1 MAANSTITIEG
12 ARIAFRNF
20 SGKEGKY
27 NPAGKRNFCVLLEE
41 DLAKTLEHDG
51 WNVRWLNPRD
61 EGDPPQGYL
70 QVSVAYGNFPPK
82 IVLVSSNG
90 KTVLGEE
97 EVGLLDW
104 AEIESV
110 DLVIRPYN
118 WEVNSKTGVK
128 AYLKSLWVTIVEDE
142 FEKKYKDV
150 PDSAT
155 NVMKEDLSGYDYGD

>member
-1 MAANSTITIEG
+1 MAANGTITIEG

-51 WNVRWLNPRD
+51 WNVRWLSPRD
-61 EGDPPQGYL
+61 EGDSPQGYL

-104 AEIESV
+104 AEIDSV

-118 WEVNSKTGVK
+118 WEVNSKSGVK
-128 AYLKSLWVTIVEDE
+128 AYLKSLWVTIAEDE
-142 FEKKYKDV
+142 FEKKYRDV
-150 PDSAT
+150 PDSAA
-155 NVMKEDLSGYDYGD
+155 NVMKEDFSGYDYGD

>member
-1 MAANSTITIEG
+1 MAVNGTITIEG

-27 NPAGKRNFCVLLEE
+27 NPAGKRNFCVLLDTE
-41 DLAKTLEHDG
+41 LATKLERDG
-51 WNVRWLNPRD
+51 WNIRWLSPRD
-61 EGDPPQGYL
+61 EGDSPQGYL

-90 KTVLGEE
+90 KTVLGED

-118 WEVNSKTGVK
+118 WEVNSKSGVK

-142 FEKKYKDV
+142 FEKKYRDV
-150 PDSAT
+150 PDSAV
-155 NVMKEDLSGYDYGD
+155 NSMKEDFNGYDYGD